1 MRHDSPISPSG
12 FPNPGRVLLQSEEVV
27 SQGDVVLDLP
37 ATPYNRFEVEI
48 DNWAPTQNQ
57 VAPIFQLG
65 VGGIIHGGASD
76 YQLQVS
82 VFPSNTSISSDVDDA
97 HSSVRM
103 TRDDNTVQAGNLP
116 GEAFSY
122 HVTISPG
129 SGEFDRPRVWFQG
142 NGVND
147 SSRMMGVLGFGAYTG
162 VTSGTFGRADQ
173 IRFAFDANT
182 IATGTFRLYG
192 TE

>member
-1 MRHDSPISPSG
+1 MRHDNPLHSSG
-12 FPNPGRVLLQSEEVV
+12 FPNPGRVLLQSEEIV
-27 SQGDVVLDLP
+27 SQGDVVLDFP

-48 DNWAPTQNQ
+48 DNWAPTQDQ

-65 VGGIIHGGASD
+65 VGGIIHGGGSD
-76 YQLQVS
+76 YQLHVT
-82 VFPSNTSISSDVDDA
+82 VFPSNTNLSADVSDA
-97 HSSVRM
+97 HSNVRM
-103 TRDDNTVQAGNLP
+103 TRDDNTVQAGNEP

-142 NGVND
+142 AGTND
-147 SSRMMGVLGFGAYTG
+147 EGRLMGVSGSGAYIG
-162 VTSGTFGRADQ
+162 GTSSTFGRADQ
-173 IRFAFDANT
+173 IRFAFDTNT